1 MCASFCPLEID
12 SAKIATAYNNQN
24 AKGLFIA
31 NYLAKNLDKSVKMAK
46 FGLNLA
52 QFGQKTLGKQ
62 TLKKLSLGLNQKFH
76 TPIVPIFMPS
86 ANHNAL
92 NSSPKSEKSVIY
104 LSSCLNRAFA
114 PSSLAKDKRALQ
126 EVFESLCKK
135 ADISVLYPENITR
148 EKPLKTTP

>member
-62 TLKKLSLGLNQKFH
+62 TLKKLSLILNQKFH
-76 TPIVPIFMPS
+76 TPIVPI
-86 ANHNAL
+86 L
-92 NSSPKSEKSVIY
+92 
-104 LSSCLNRAFA
+104 CLM
-114 PSSLAKDKRALQ
+114 Q
-126 EVFESLCKK
+126 
-135 ADISVLYPENITR
+135 IIT
-148 EKPLKTTP
+148 P